1 MIFHKII
8 CIAFSDWINI
18 AEAAFLPKRDIE
30 YKAKCNSF
38 TVLVDYAHT
47 APLPVDCR
55 ACWWRGPLGAR
66 RTWPPAS
73 SSTSSVPV
81 LSPSGY
87 RPLSGESCM
96 IKRVFMIDRASPIF
110 CFCFFVAFWHFCG
123 GFFVAFLLRSLSS
136 CYSTFTCICKY
147 IYHRMYKNQRPCV
160 KNTNLSKWSI

>member
-1 MIFHKII
+1 M
-8 CIAFSDWINI
+8 
-18 AEAAFLPKRDIE
+18 
-30 YKAKCNSF
+30 
-38 TVLVDYAHT
+38 
-47 APLPVDCR
+47 DCR

-136 CYSTFTCICKY
+136 CYSTQKPKTLRQKYLSFKVVNINYLLNHSTIYDFFSRTCGFFFV
-147 IYHRMYKNQRPCV
+147 RNLLFVYKRIRPTSYV
-160 KNTNLSKWSI
+160 AKSVSAYQTINIGSREAHF